1 MDTLQDLIAQ
11 IPIRHNFTSTI
22 MLLGVAQNLFLSIV
36 LFVKSKNNR
45 LLLYFAFLLLFGT
58 LVFLDTYLCYTGLIK
73 HLLEWN
79 DSSEVFVLLIG
90 PFLYFTIYAFLKRKP
105 ISIRKGW
112 WHLIVPLGY
121 FLSQI
126 PFYTAPVSVKLN
138 AYLGA
143 YYSNL
148 GTASVLDTFNYSYHH
163 IKDIFDWLI
172 LFSLLLYTL
181 LSLKLVKEEHYRND
195 TYKANLKSA
204 KYIFTRN
211 SAIILCTFFIL
222 LFVVF
227 YIYDDDG
234 GDHIIAIFQTL
245 VAFATTYIIISK
257 SKFFEKSWVAD
268 KYETLSNTADEVTF
282 KEIETFVDNNLFY
295 TNSQASLKHL
305 ANQLAIHPNQISKT
319 INSDF
324 GSNFNHYINSKRI
337 DLAKERLVDPQFSHL
352 TIEAIGESVGFKSK
366 SAFYNAFK
374 KLLGIPPSKFAKSI
388 SPKL

>member
-195 TYKANLKSA
+195 TNKANLKSA

-268 KYETLSNTADEVTF
+268 KYETLSNTADEITF

-305 ANQLAIHPNQISKT
+305 ATQLAIHPNQISKT

-374 KLLGIPPSKFAKSI
+374 KFLGIPPSKFAKSI

>member
-22 MLLGVAQNLFLSIV
+22 MLLGVAQNLFLSIL
-36 LFVKSKNNR
+36 LFVKSMNNR

-112 WHLIVPLGY
+112 WHLILPLGY
-121 FLSQI
+121 LLSQI

-148 GTASVLDTFNYSYHH
+148 GTASVPDTFNYSYHH

-172 LFSLLLYTL
+172 
-181 LSLKLVKEEHYRND
+181 
-195 TYKANLKSA
+195 
-204 KYIFTRN
+204 
-211 SAIILCTFFIL
+211 
-222 LFVVF
+222 
-227 YIYDDDG
+227 
-234 GDHIIAIFQTL
+234 
-245 VAFATTYIIISK
+245 
-257 SKFFEKSWVAD
+257 
-268 KYETLSNTADEVTF
+268 
-282 KEIETFVDNNLFY
+282 
-295 TNSQASLKHL
+295 
-305 ANQLAIHPNQISKT
+305 
-319 INSDF
+319 
-324 GSNFNHYINSKRI
+324 
-337 DLAKERLVDPQFSHL
+337 
-352 TIEAIGESVGFKSK
+352 
-366 SAFYNAFK
+366 
-374 KLLGIPPSKFAKSI
+374 
-388 SPKL
+388 

>member
-36 LFVKSKNNR
+36 LFVKSMNNR

-112 WHLIVPLGY
+112 WHLILPLGY
-121 FLSQI
+121 LLSQI

-143 YYSNL
+143 YYSIL
-148 GTASVLDTFNYSYHH
+148 GTASVPDTFNYSYHH

-181 LSLKLVKEEHYRND
+181 LSLKLVKEERYRND
-195 TYKANLKSA
+195 TDKANLKSA

-227 YIYDDDG
+227 YIYDDDS
-234 GDHIIAIFQTL
+234 GDHFIAIFQTL

-268 KYETLSNTADEVTF
+268 KYETLSNAADEVTF

-295 TNSQASLKHL
+295 TNSQASLKNL
-305 ANQLAIHPNQISKT
+305 ATQLAIHPNQISKT

-352 TIEAIGESVGFKSK
+352 TIEAIGETVGFKSK

-374 KLLGIPPSKFAKSI
+374 KISGISPSKFAKSI

>member
-36 LFVKSKNNR
+36 LFVKSMNNR

-112 WHLIVPLGY
+112 WHLILPLGY
-121 FLSQI
+121 LLSQI

-148 GTASVLDTFNYSYHH
+148 GTASVPDTFNYSYHH

-181 LSLKLVKEEHYRND
+181 LSLKLVKEERYRND
-195 TYKANLKSA
+195 TDKANLKSA

-234 GDHIIAIFQTL
+234 GDHFISIFQTL

-268 KYETLSNTADEVTF
+268 KYETLSNAADEVTF

-295 TNSQASLKHL
+295 TNTQASLKNL
-305 ANQLAIHPNQISKT
+305 ATQLAIHPNQISKT

-352 TIEAIGESVGFKSK
+352 TIEAIGETVGFKSK

-374 KLLGIPPSKFAKSI
+374 KISGISPSKFAKSI

>member
-36 LFVKSKNNR
+36 LFVKSMNNR

-112 WHLIVPLGY
+112 WHLILPLGY
-121 FLSQI
+121 LLSQI
-126 PFYTAPVSVKLN
+126 SFYTAPVSVKLN

-148 GTASVLDTFNYSYHH
+148 GTASVPDTFNYSYHH

-181 LSLKLVKEEHYRND
+181 ISLKLVKEERYRND
-195 TYKANLKSA
+195 TDKANLKSA

-234 GDHIIAIFQTL
+234 GDHFIAIFQTL

-268 KYETLSNTADEVTF
+268 KYETLSNAADEVTF

-295 TNSQASLKHL
+295 TNTQASLKNL
-305 ANQLAIHPNQISKT
+305 ATQLAIHPNQISKT

-352 TIEAIGESVGFKSK
+352 TIEAIGETVGFKSK

-374 KLLGIPPSKFAKSI
+374 KISGISPSKFAKSI

>member
-36 LFVKSKNNR
+36 LFVKSMNNR

-112 WHLIVPLGY
+112 WHLILPLGY
-121 FLSQI
+121 LLSQI

-148 GTASVLDTFNYSYHH
+148 GTASVPDTFNYSYHH

-181 LSLKLVKEEHYRND
+181 LSLKLVKEERYRND
-195 TYKANLKSA
+195 TDKANLKSA

-227 YIYDDDG
+227 YIYDDDS
-234 GDHIIAIFQTL
+234 GDHFIAIFQTL

-268 KYETLSNTADEVTF
+268 KYETLSNAADEVTF

-295 TNSQASLKHL
+295 TNTQASLKNL
-305 ANQLAIHPNQISKT
+305 ATQLAIHPNQISKT

-352 TIEAIGESVGFKSK
+352 TIEAIGETVGFKSK

-374 KLLGIPPSKFAKSI
+374 KISGISPSKFAKSI

>member
-1 MDTLQDLIAQ
+1 METFHDLIEQ

-36 LFVKSKNNR
+36 LFEKSKNNR

-73 HLLEWN
+73 HLPEWN
-79 DSSEVFVLLIG
+79 DSSEAFVLLIG

-105 ISIRKGW
+105 ISIHKGW
-112 WHLIVPLGY
+112 WHLILPLGY
-121 FLSQI
+121 LLSQI
-126 PFYTAPVSVKLN
+126 PFYIAPVSVKLN

-148 GTASVLDTFNYSYHH
+148 GTASVPDTFNYSYHH

-181 LSLKLVKEEHYRND
+181 LSLKLVKEERYRND
-195 TYKANLKSA
+195 TDKAKLRSA

-211 SAIILCTFFIL
+211 SAIILCTFFFL

-234 GDHIIAIFQTL
+234 GDHFIAIFQTF
-245 VAFATTYIIISK
+245 VAFATTHIIISK
-257 SKFFEKSWVAD
+257 SKFFEKSWAAD
-268 KYETLSNTADEVTF
+268 KYETLGSSQHELTF
-282 KEIETFVDNNLFY
+282 HEIETFVNDNDYFIKKE
-295 TNSQASLKHL
+295 ASLKDL
-305 ANQLAIHPNQISKT
+305 ANQLKIHPNQISKT

-324 GSNFNHYINSKRI
+324 GSNFSHYINSKRVN
-337 DLAKERLVDPQFSHL
+337 LAKKRLIDPHFSHL
-352 TIEAIGESVGFKSK
+352 TIEAIGDTVGFKSK
-366 SAFYNAFK
+366 SSFYNAFK
-374 KLLGIPPSKFAKSI
+374 KVSNISPSQFVKSI